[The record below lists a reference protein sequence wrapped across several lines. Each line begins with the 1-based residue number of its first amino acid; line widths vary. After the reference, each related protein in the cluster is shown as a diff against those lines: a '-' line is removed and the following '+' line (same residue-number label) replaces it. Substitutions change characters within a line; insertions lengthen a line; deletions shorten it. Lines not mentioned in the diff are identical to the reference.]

1 MSIRWRL
8 TTWYAAILTAGLA
21 LFGAL
26 IWLSLRHR
34 LLEEIDQDLAG
45 RASRFEKYFKE
56 EAANPDELNEFC
68 QALPP
73 LSYIEVHGT
82 NGFTYRFASASAEL
96 RSLHRQ
102 FHLDGQAFDLEV
114 GTSVAGV
121 QHALDLLR
129 LLLLS
134 LSPLVILIACAGGW
148 WLSGRALK
156 PVKDV
161 TEAAL
166 SISIENLSQRLPVP
180 ATGDEL
186 ADLTVVLNTML
197 ARLES
202 AVKTLSQFVADAS
215 HEFRTPLAVIRTTA
229 ELALRRARA
238 PEAYRDSLQEIS
250 VEAER
255 MTVLVEDLLILAR
268 SDAGVADMPL
278 SPLDLSE
285 VLGDVLAEMRNLAEF
300 RRIRVLPTLAKVM
313 ISGNRA
319 ALHRA
324 FLVLLD
330 NALKYS
336 AEGSDVL
343 VTMSDTSIEIKDFGA
358 GIHSEDL
365 PHIFK
370 RFYQADRARSQ
381 GGYGLGLSLAETIVK
396 AHGGS
401 IEVSSTFGEGS
412 SFRVVFSRSKNALN
426 RRVEAVAR
434 PSLSLI

>member
-1 MSIRWRL
+1 MSIRFRL
-8 TTWYAAILTAGLA
+8 TAWYAAILTAGLA

-26 IWLSLRHR
+26 IWISMRHR
-34 LLEEIDQDLAG
+34 LLDETDQDLAG
-45 RASRFEKYFKE
+45 RASRFEKYFKD

-73 LSYIEVHGT
+73 SSYIDVHGT
-82 NGFTYRFASASAEL
+82 KGFSFRFASASADL
-96 RSLHRQ
+96 RMLHRR
-102 FHLDGQAFDLEV
+102 FDVEDQTFNLEV
-114 GTSVAGV
+114 GTSIAGV
-121 QHALDLLR
+121 EHTLDLLR

-134 LSPLVILIACAGGW
+134 LSPLVIAIACAGGW

-156 PVKDV
+156 PVKDI
-161 TEAAL
+161 TAAAL
-166 SISIENLSQRLPVP
+166 NISIENLSRRLPVP

-186 ADLTVVLNTML
+186 ADLTVVLNSML

-229 ELALRRARA
+229 ELALRRARS
-238 PEAYRDSLQEIS
+238 PEAYRDSLQEIA

-285 VLGDVLAEMRNLAEF
+285 VLEDVLAEVRNLAEF
-300 RRIRVLPTLAKVM
+300 RRIQVKPILDKAM
-313 ISGNRA
+313 ISGNRP

-336 AEGSDVL
+336 AEGGEVMVTLSD
-343 VTMSDTSIEIKDFGA
+343 SSIEIKDFGI
-358 GIHSEDL
+358 GISTEDL

-401 IEVSSTFGEGS
+401 IEVSSIPGEGS
-412 SFRVVFSRSKNALN
+412 SFRVILNQPKTTLN
-426 RRVEAVAR
+426 RRLEALTG
-434 PSLSLI
+434 P

>member
-1 MSIRWRL
+1 MSIRFRL
-8 TTWYAAILTAGLA
+8 TAWYAAILTAGLA
-21 LFGAL
+21 LFGGL

-34 LLEEIDQDLAG
+34 LFDEIDQDLAG
-45 RASRFEKYFKE
+45 RASRFEKYFKDE
-56 EAANPDELNEFC
+56 GANPDELNEFC

-73 LSYIEVHGT
+73 LSYIDVRGSH
-82 NGFTYRFASASAEL
+82 GFTYRYPAQRSDSPDVL
-96 RSLHRQ
+96 RSIRRQ
-102 FHLDGQAFDLEV
+102 FVMNGEAVDLEV
-114 GTSVAGV
+114 GTSILGV
-121 QHALDLLR
+121 QFTLILLQN
-129 LLLLS
+129 LLFS

-156 PVKDV
+156 PVKDI
-161 TEAAL
+161 TAAAL
-166 SISIENLSQRLPVP
+166 NISIENLARRLPVP

-186 ADLTVVLNTML
+186 ADLTQVLNTML

-229 ELALRRARA
+229 ELALRRARS
-238 PEAYRDSLQEIS
+238 PEAYRDSLQEVA

-285 VLGDVLAEMRNLAEF
+285 VLQDVLAEMRNLSEF
-300 RRIRVLPTLAKVM
+300 RQIHIKSNLAKLM

-336 AEGSDVL
+336 AEGGEVIVTLSDS
-343 VTMSDTSIEIKDFGA
+343 TCEIKDFGM
-358 GIHSEDL
+358 GISPEDL

-381 GGYGLGLSLAETIVK
+381 GGYGLGLSLAESIVK

-401 IEVSSTFGEGS
+401 IEVSSTLGEGS
-412 SFRVVFSRSKNALN
+412 SFRVVLGQTKMSLN
-426 RRVEAVAR
+426 RRLEVLAR
-434 PSLSLI
+434 P

>member
-1 MSIRWRL
+1 MSIRFRL
-8 TTWYAAILTAGLA
+8 TAWYAAILTAGLA

-26 IWLSLRHR
+26 IWISMRHR
-34 LLEEIDQDLAG
+34 LLDETDQDLAG
-45 RASRFEKYFKE
+45 RASRFEKYFKD

-73 LSYIEVHGT
+73 SSYIDVHGT
-82 NGFTYRFASASAEL
+82 KGFSLRFASASADL
-96 RSLHRQ
+96 RMLHRR
-102 FHLDGQAFDLEV
+102 FDVEGQTFDLEV
-114 GTSVAGV
+114 GTSIAGV
-121 QHALDLLR
+121 EHTLDLLR

-134 LSPLVILIACAGGW
+134 LSPLVIAIACAGGW

-156 PVKDV
+156 PVKDI
-161 TEAAL
+161 TAAAL
-166 SISIENLSQRLPVP
+166 NISIENLSRRLPVP

-186 ADLTVVLNTML
+186 ADLTVVLNSML

-229 ELALRRARA
+229 ELALRRARS
-238 PEAYRDSLQEIS
+238 PEAYRDSLQEIA

-285 VLGDVLAEMRNLAEF
+285 VLEDVLAEVRNLAEF
-300 RRIRVLPTLAKVM
+300 RRIQVKPILDKAM
-313 ISGNRA
+313 ISGNRP

-336 AEGSDVL
+336 AEGGEVMVTLSD
-343 VTMSDTSIEIKDFGA
+343 SSIEIRDFGI
-358 GIHSEDL
+358 GISPDDL

-401 IEVSSTFGEGS
+401 IEVSSIPGEGS
-412 SFRVVFSRSKNALN
+412 SFRVILNQPKTTLN
-426 RRVEAVAR
+426 RRLEALTG
-434 PSLSLI
+434 P

>member
-1 MSIRWRL
+1 MSIRFRL
-8 TTWYAAILTAGLA
+8 TAWYAAILTAGLA

-26 IWLSLRHR
+26 IWISMRHR
-34 LLEEIDQDLAG
+34 LLDETDQDLAG
-45 RASRFEKYFKE
+45 RASRFEKYFKD

-73 LSYIEVHGT
+73 SSYIDVHGT
-82 NGFTYRFASASAEL
+82 KGFSFRFASASADL
-96 RSLHRQ
+96 RMLHRR
-102 FHLDGQAFDLEV
+102 FDVEGQTFDLEV
-114 GTSVAGV
+114 GTSIAGV
-121 QHALDLLR
+121 EHTLDLLR

-134 LSPLVILIACAGGW
+134 LSPLVIAIACAGGW

-156 PVKDV
+156 PVKDI
-161 TEAAL
+161 TAAAL
-166 SISIENLSQRLPVP
+166 NISIENLSRRLPVH

-186 ADLTVVLNTML
+186 ADLTVVLNSML

-229 ELALRRARA
+229 ELALRRARS
-238 PEAYRDSLQEIS
+238 PEAYRDSLQEIA

-285 VLGDVLAEMRNLAEF
+285 VLEDVLAEVRNLAEF
-300 RRIRVLPTLAKVM
+300 RRIQVKPILDKAM
-313 ISGNRA
+313 ISGNRP

-336 AEGSDVL
+336 AEGGEVMVTLSD
-343 VTMSDTSIEIKDFGA
+343 SSIEIRDFGI
-358 GIHSEDL
+358 GISPDDL

-401 IEVSSTFGEGS
+401 IEVSSIPGEGS
-412 SFRVVFSRSKNALN
+412 SFRVILNRPKTTLN
-426 RRVEAVAR
+426 RRLEALTG
-434 PSLSLI
+434 P

>member
-1 MSIRWRL
+1 MSIRFRL
-8 TTWYAAILTAGLA
+8 TAWYAAILTAGLA
-21 LFGAL
+21 LFGGL
-26 IWLSLRHR
+26 IWLTLRDR
-34 LLEEIDQDLAG
+34 LFEEVDEDLAG
-45 RASRFEKYFKE
+45 SASRFEQYFKA
-56 EAANPDELNEFC
+56 EAADPRELNEFC

-73 LSYIEVHGT
+73 HSFIEVHGT
-82 NGFTYRFASASAEL
+82 KGFMFRFASRSADL
-96 RSLHRQ
+96 RILRRRFSV
-102 FHLDGQAFDLEV
+102 DGETFDLDL
-114 GTSVAGV
+114 GASIRGV
-121 QHALDLLR
+121 EHTLDLLR

-134 LSPLVILIACAGGW
+134 LSPLVIGIACAGGW

-156 PVKDV
+156 PVKDI
-161 TEAAL
+161 TAAAL
-166 SISIENLSQRLPVP
+166 NISIENLSKRLPVP

-186 ADLTVVLNTML
+186 TDLTEVLNTML

-229 ELALRRARA
+229 ELALRRARS
-238 PEAYRDSLQEIS
+238 PEAYRDSLQEIGA
-250 VEAER
+250 EAER

-285 VLGDVLAEMRNLAEF
+285 VLRDVLGEMRNLGEF
-300 RRIRVLPTLAKVM
+300 RRITIKPVLNKVM
-313 ISGNRA
+313 ISGNRP

-336 AEGSDVL
+336 AEGGEVIVTLSDSSL
-343 VTMSDTSIEIKDFGA
+343 EIKDFGS
-358 GIHSEDL
+358 GISQEDL

-381 GGYGLGLSLAETIVK
+381 GGYGLGLSLAESIVK

-401 IEVSSTFGEGS
+401 IEVSSVYGQGS
-412 SFRVVFSRSKNALN
+412 TFRVVFNAPKNALN
-426 RRVEAVAR
+426 RHVEALAR
-434 PSLSLI
+434 P

>member
-1 MSIRWRL
+1 MSIRFRL
-8 TTWYAAILTAGLA
+8 TVWYAAILTAGLA
-21 LFGAL
+21 LFGGL
-26 IWLSLRHR
+26 IWLSMRHR
-34 LLEEIDQDLAG
+34 LLDETDQDLAG
-45 RASRFEKYFKE
+45 RASRFEKYFKD

-73 LSYIEVHGT
+73 SSYIDVHGT
-82 NGFTYRFASASAEL
+82 KGFSFRFASASADL
-96 RSLHRQ
+96 RMLHRR
-102 FHLDGQAFDLEV
+102 FDVEDQTFNLEV
-114 GTSVAGV
+114 GTSIAGV
-121 QHALDLLR
+121 EHTLDLLR

-134 LSPLVILIACAGGW
+134 LSPLVIAIACAGGW

-156 PVKDV
+156 PVKDI
-161 TEAAL
+161 TAAAL
-166 SISIENLSQRLPVP
+166 NISIENLSGRLPVP
-180 ATGDEL
+180 ATGDEV
-186 ADLTVVLNTML
+186 ADLTQVLNTML

-229 ELALRRARA
+229 ELALRRARSS
-238 PEAYRDSLQEIS
+238 EAYRDSLQEVA

-285 VLGDVLAEMRNLAEF
+285 VLEDVLAEVRNLAEF
-300 RRIRVLPTLAKVM
+300 RKIQVKPILDKAM
-313 ISGNRA
+313 ISGNRP

-336 AEGSDVL
+336 AEGGEVMVTLSD
-343 VTMSDTSIEIKDFGA
+343 SSIEIKDFGI
-358 GIHSEDL
+358 GISTEDL

-401 IEVSSTFGEGS
+401 IEVSSVLGEGS
-412 SFRVVFSRSKNALN
+412 SFRVVLNAPKNALN
-426 RRVEAVAR
+426 RHLEA
-434 PSLSLI
+434 